1 MEMKMTKILSTA
13 LAALALFGAVSA
25 ASAHPQNN
33 DIVNDR
39 LAFWHQFSSGD

>member
-1 MEMKMTKILSTA
+1 MEMKMKKVLSTA
-13 LAALALFGAVSA
+13 LAAFALFGAVSA

-39 LAFWHQFSSGD
+39 LAFWYQFGND

>member
-1 MEMKMTKILSTA
+1 MNMKTVLSTA

>member
-1 MEMKMTKILSTA
+1 MKKVLATA
-13 LAALALFGAVSA
+13 FAALTVFGAVSA

-39 LAFWHQFSSGD
+39 LAFWYQFSDD